1 MRTFIAVN
9 LPDEIKK
16 NVAEAT
22 ASLKKI
28 DSGIKWVEPQNL
40 HLTLKFLGWVEDR
53 RLPEVMEITDKVGLP
68 SFKLKLAGVGSFPE
82 GKSPLV
88 LWVDI
93 IEGAA
98 ELKAIASRLEKDYS
112 SAGFRA
118 EEREFSPHLTI
129 GRIKDERGIDQVIE
143 EMQKL
148 AGVSFGECVVSSLE
162 IMKSTLSPKGP
173 TYEVYKSFTFGKS
186 PSTSSGQGGK

>member
-16 NVAEAT
+16 KVAEVT

-40 HLTLKFLGWVEDR
+40 HLTLKFLGWVEDK
-53 RLPEVMEITDKVGLP
+53 RLPEVVEITGKVSSP
-68 SFKLKLAGVGSFPE
+68 SFKLKLAGMGSFPE
-82 GKSPLV
+82 GKSPRV

-98 ELKAIASRLEKDYS
+98 ELKALADHLEEDFS
-112 SAGFRA
+112 AAGFRA
-118 EEREFSPHLTI
+118 EKREFSPHLTI
-129 GRIKDERGIDQVIE
+129 GRIKDKRGIDQVIE

-162 IMKSTLSPKGP
+162 IMKSTLSRKGP
-173 TYEVYKSFTFGKS
+173 TYEVYKS
-186 PSTSSGQGGK
+186 TSLGARRKIK

>member
-28 DSGIKWVEPQNL
+28 DSGIKWVEPENL
-40 HLTLKFLGWVEDR
+40 HLTLKFLGWVEDK
-53 RLPEVMEITDKVGLP
+53 RLPEVVEIAGKVIAS

-82 GKSPLV
+82 GKSPRV

-98 ELKAIASRLEKDYS
+98 ELKPLADRLEKDYS

-129 GRIKDERGIDQVIE
+129 GRVKEKRGIDKVIE
-143 EMQKL
+143 EMGKL
-148 AGVSFGECVVSSLE
+148 KEAVFGECVIDRMD
-162 IMKSTLSPKGP
+162 IMKSTLTRKGP
-173 TYEVYKSFTFGKS
+173 VYEVYKSIELGIPHP
-186 PSTSSGQGGK
+186 PSR

>member
-53 RLPEVMEITDKVGLP
+53 RLPEVVEIAGKVGAP

-82 GKSPLV
+82 GKSPRV

-112 SAGFRA
+112 SAGFRT

-129 GRIKDERGIDQVIE
+129 GRVKEKRGIDKVME
-143 EMQKL
+143 EMGKL
-148 AGVSFGECVVSSLE
+148 AGVGFGECVIQNIE
-162 IMKSTLSPKGP
+162 IMKSTLSREGP
-173 TYEVYKSFTFGKS
+173 IYEVYKRISFG
-186 PSTSSGQGGK
+186 